1 MCHGDSGSYVI
12 GCWAGRA
19 SVCAVDGGR
28 SLGGTVGRKSV
39 CWEGDAPEN
48 GESDELN
55 RETCQLMDTHT
66 HSWKETIIK
75 MNSSRQI

>member
-1 MCHGDSGSYVI
+1 M
-12 GCWAGRA
+12 
-19 SVCAVDGGR
+19 CAVDGGR
-28 SLGGTVGRKSV
+28 RLGGTVGRKSV

-66 HSWKETIIK
+66 HTQLEG
-75 MNSSRQI
+75 NNH